1 MFRYLPNLLSLLRL
15 FLVLPISWSLLSN
28 SVLLALSLFLVA
40 GVTDALDGRLA
51 RKFRW
56 ETNLGSVIDPLADK
70 VLVAGIVL
78 VFTYQGHIPVWLAA
92 IALGR
97 DGLILIGTAVYR
109 AILGPFEVQPSL
121 VSKANTA
128 VQIVTLV
135 LLLLFIVIESQSF
148 EFLNLGKQNKFTEV
162 LASVLD
168 PYVFGLSA
176 SLSICSGVHYLY
188 IWLPRLLVA
197 THAGNSK

>member
-1 MFRYLPNLLSLLRL
+1 MFRYLPNLLSFLRL
-15 FLVLPISWSLLSN
+15 FLVIPISWSLLSN
-28 SVLLALSLFLVA
+28 NVLLALSLFLVA

-56 ETNLGSVIDPLADK
+56 ETNLGSVIYPLSDK

-97 DGLILIGTAVYR
+97 DGLILIGAAVYR
-109 AILGPFEVQPSL
+109 AVLGPFEVQPSL

-135 LLLLFIVIESQSF
+135 LLLLFIVIESQSL
-148 EFLNLGKQNKFTEV
+148 EFLNLGNQHN
-162 LASVLD
+162 
-168 PYVFGLSA
+168 
-176 SLSICSGVHYLY
+176 
-188 IWLPRLLVA
+188 LLKPWR
-197 THAGNSK
+197 HS

>member
-1 MFRYLPNLLSLLRL
+1 MFRYLPNLLSFLRL

-28 SVLLALSLFLVA
+28 NVLLAFSLFLVA

-51 RKFRW
+51 REFRW
-56 ETNLGSVIDPLADK
+56 ETHLGSVIDPLADK

-78 VFTYQGHIPVWLAA
+78 VFSYQGHIPVWLAA

-97 DGLILIGTAVYR
+97 DGLILIGAAVYR

-135 LLLLFIVIESQSF
+135 LLLLFIVIESQSL
-148 EFLNLGKQNKFTEV
+148 EFLNLGKHKFTEA

-197 THAGNSK
+197 TRAGNSK

>member
-1 MFRYLPNLLSLLRL
+1 MFRYLPNLLSFLRL

-28 SVLLALSLFLVA
+28 YVFLALSLFLVA

-56 ETNLGSVIDPLADK
+56 ETHLGSVIDPLADK

-78 VFTYQGHIPVWLAA
+78 VFTYQGYIPVWLAV

-97 DGLILIGTAVYR
+97 DGLILIGAALYR
-109 AILGPFEVQPSL
+109 FILGPFDVQPSL

-128 VQIVTLV
+128 VQIVALV
-135 LLLLFIVIESQSF
+135 LLLLFVVIESQSLG
-148 EFLNLGKQNKFTEV
+148 FLNLGNYNEFTET
-162 LASVLD
+162 LASLLD

-176 SLSICSGVHYLY
+176 SLSICSGIHYFY
-188 IWLPRLLVA
+188 IWLPRLFGM

>member
-1 MFRYLPNLLSLLRL
+1 MFRYLPNLLSFLRL
-15 FLVLPISWSLLSN
+15 SLVLPISVSLLSN
-28 SVLLALSLFLVA
+28 DVLLALSLFLVA

-56 ETNLGSVIDPLADK
+56 ETHLGSVIDPLADK

-78 VFTYQGHIPVWLAA
+78 VFTYQGHIPVWLAV

-97 DGLILIGTAVYR
+97 DGLILIGAAFYR
-109 AILGPFEVQPSL
+109 FFLGAFEVQPSL

-128 VQIVTLV
+128 LQIITLV
-135 LLLLFIVIESQSF
+135 LLLLFVVIDSQTLQ
-148 EFLNLGKQNKFTEV
+148 FLNLGNDHKFTEA
-162 LASVLD
+162 LASLLD

-176 SLSICSGVHYLY
+176 SLSIVSGIHYLY
-188 IWLPRLLVA
+188 IWLPRLLVG
-197 THAGNSK
+197 THTGNSK

>member
-1 MFRYLPNLLSLLRL
+1 MFRFLPNLLSLLRL
-15 FLVLPISWSLLSN
+15 LLVLPISVSLLSN
-28 SVLLALSLFLVA
+28 NVLLALSLFLVA

-56 ETNLGSVIDPLADK
+56 ETHLGSVIDPLADK

-78 VFTYQGHIPVWLAA
+78 VFAYQGLIPVWLAV

-97 DGLILIGTAVYR
+97 DGLILIGAAFYR
-109 AILGPFEVQPSL
+109 FILGPFEVQPSL

-128 VQIVTLV
+128 VQIVTLL
-135 LLLLFIVIESQSF
+135 LLLLFVVIDRQAL
-148 EFLNLGKQNKFTEV
+148 EFLGLENHHLFTDA
-162 LASVLD
+162 LALLLD

-176 SLSICSGVHYLY
+176 SLSLISGIHYFY
-188 IWLPRLLVA
+188 VWLPKLLVA
-197 THAGNSK
+197 THAGNPK